1 MTMCWMQKIAERFEA
16 KSEPLEH
23 VFSNVTEI
31 EGIRRCLLHIVL
43 LLALSGCFTVVF
55 CMDAA
60 DWERRVAQAEEAGG
74 KDQCGQV
81 DGEA

>member
-1 MTMCWMQKIAERFEA
+1 M
-16 KSEPLEH
+16 
-23 VFSNVTEI
+23 
-31 EGIRRCLLHIVL
+31 CLLHIVL
-43 LLALSGCFTVVF
+43 LLALSGCFTGVF
-55 CMDAA
+55 CLAVKAEQKGALDAA